1 MIKKILMLV
10 LLMAPLSL
18 CAQKFAYYDHF
29 DVMQSMP
36 AFQTAQ
42 KELEELGK
50 KYENDLKS
58 MQDEIISKR
67 DAYLASADSLPE
79 NMRNRK
85 EPQINDLMNRFQ
97 QAQQDNQTAFQ
108 QAQQDK
114 LQPIVAQVAEAV
126 GSIAKAEGFVYVMD
140 RQTASTTG
148 GIFINES
155 MCENITAKVKAKL
168 GLSATSAAK
177 ATTSAT
183 SK

>member
-50 KYENDLKS
+50 KY

-85 EPQINDLMNRFQ
+85 EQEINDLMNRFQ